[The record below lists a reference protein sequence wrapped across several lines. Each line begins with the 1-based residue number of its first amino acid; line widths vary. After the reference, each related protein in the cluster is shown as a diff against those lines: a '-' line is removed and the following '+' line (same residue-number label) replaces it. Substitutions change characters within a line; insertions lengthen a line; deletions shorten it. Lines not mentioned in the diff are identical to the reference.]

1 MKIRALFFASIREI
15 TGCKE
20 MEFDISEGTRVGQF
34 RRELVDRYPGMAPL
48 EKVLSVAVNAEYA
61 DDDVVLMPDA
71 EVALIPPVSGG
82 GHV

>member
-1 MKIRALFFASIREI
+1 MKISVLFFASIREI
-15 TGCKE
+15 AGCKE
-20 MEFDISEGTRVGQF
+20 MEWDIPEGACVGEF
-34 RRELVDRYPGMAPL
+34 RRDLVDRFPGMAAL

-61 DDDVVLMPDA
+61 DDEIVLMPDA